1 MNFSLY
7 VCLHGLRDR
16 ARQKI
21 ITHWYLT
28 REICRTLWGER
39 GQAALNCNIVN
50 ALSIKYQITAHN
62 PWHVTKQGLSLHCR
76 QNDLR
81 QGKVSQLQRIA
92 CHGVVS

>member
-28 REICRTLWGER
+28 REM
-39 GQAALNCNIVN
+39 
-50 ALSIKYQITAHN
+50 
-62 PWHVTKQGLSLHCR
+62 
-76 QNDLR
+76 
-81 QGKVSQLQRIA
+81 
-92 CHGVVS
+92 